1 MFTIVCEIP
10 AWNFKSR
17 WTSLKFFPSEFEIS
31 AAKSVKKEVDLVLLN
46 KREREVASRTTVTII
61 AAN

>member
-1 MFTIVCEIP
+1 M
-10 AWNFKSR
+10 
-17 WTSLKFFPSEFEIS
+17 KFFPSEFEIS